1 MSTMRTEI
9 LFPKHRTQML
19 QAPTFRPHLRVRL
32 SYTVTAMVIG
42 VVDDFLLV
50 PLGKIAETGYVYIYQ
65 TIEGV

>member
-1 MSTMRTEI
+1 MITASIVLTGYVLANDSTI
-9 LFPKHRTQML
+9 
-19 QAPTFRPHLRVRL
+19 
-32 SYTVTAMVIG
+32 IG

>member
-1 MSTMRTEI
+1 MS
-9 LFPKHRTQML
+9 
-19 QAPTFRPHLRVRL
+19 QAPTFQPQLRVRL
-32 SYTVTAMVIG
+32 SYTVTATVIG